1 MRRSIA
7 PHPSGLPDGLF
18 ARHTEDRPMQ
28 NSAGAEPVSDLGW
41 DSDLELGWDLDL
53 ELGLKVRASALDLD
67 SVPDSDLV

>member
-1 MRRSIA
+1 
-7 PHPSGLPDGLF
+7 
-18 ARHTEDRPMQ
+18 MQ